1 MTVEV
6 DSDDFTDSPAEEA
19 DSGRRSFPLRVSDA
33 FGSIAESP
41 DQGGEYQETDEA
53 LQLSTLG
60 GIRRVSRVPPMCC
73 SFFDMVEA
81 DNPYFQAQSREPSR
95 RRRPTTP
102 AAVSAFSTVVKIK
115 DVSHLTLVHPDRS
128 RSSLTK
134 PLLDIARES
143 ALGAIEANDL
153 LLAKIWTTILACF
166 ESGVGDQKSGSAA
179 PLEAL
184 TAENILQEA

>member
-1 MTVEV
+1 M
-6 DSDDFTDSPAEEA
+6 
-19 DSGRRSFPLRVSDA
+19 
-33 FGSIAESP
+33 
-41 DQGGEYQETDEA
+41 
-53 LQLSTLG
+53 
-60 GIRRVSRVPPMCC
+60 
-73 SFFDMVEA
+73 
-81 DNPYFQAQSREPSR
+81 QAQSRDQSR

-115 DVSHLTLVHPDRS
+115 DVSHLTLVHPDRN

-184 TAENILQEA
+184 TAENILQEACVDLSAVPPAFLSLTIAPYRLKFLASLRDVQTLGIVACMLEMCTRGELS